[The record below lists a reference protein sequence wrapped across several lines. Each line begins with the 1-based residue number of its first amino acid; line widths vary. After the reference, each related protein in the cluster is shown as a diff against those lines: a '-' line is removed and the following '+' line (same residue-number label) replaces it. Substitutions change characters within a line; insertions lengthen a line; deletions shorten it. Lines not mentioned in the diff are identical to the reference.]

1 MVKLIKAN
9 VIRETHYSDWLT
21 NIVVAPNKRKKW
33 RVCVDFTDLDK
44 ACQKD
49 SFPLPKI
56 DLIIDATSKHE
67 LFNFMDAF
75 SS

>member
-21 NIVVAPNKRKKW
+21 NIVVAPNKGKKW